1 MKLEGSEAFE
11 RNFQIDETGKI
22 QVRGLEK
29 EANGKLNLSGTL
41 VIQYEEYEEPVSSKG
56 VRYLRMTTKAGLCF
70 RKEIPSR

>member
-29 EANGKLNLSGTL
+29 EVERET
-41 VIQYEEYEEPVSSKG
+41 EPERNVSDS
-56 VRYLRMTTKAGLCF
+56 V
-70 RKEIPSR
+70 